1 VQGVEDTPY
10 PQKLVASQI
19 LPQLSDMFTASEN
32 QRLSS
37 KFHPPPVILQALI
50 LLSFIGSLIAGY
62 NMGIENKRDW
72 LLTIIFV
79 ILMAGT
85 IYVIMELEYPRL
97 GKVTLNDFEIEL
109 VTLRKS
115 F

>member
-1 VQGVEDTPY
+1 
-10 PQKLVASQI
+10 
-19 LPQLSDMFTASEN
+19 
-32 QRLSS
+32 
-37 KFHPPPVILQALI
+37 
-50 LLSFIGSLIAGY
+50 
-62 NMGIENKRDW
+62 MGIETKRDW